1 MGGDRLVILDPSGRS
16 ADELCDA
23 AGRAGITTVVVR
35 DPDDA
40 DLSNTGAYLLPVS
53 AADLAAS
60 LPSTVPR
67 WLVGDGAASGKLA
80 SAAITAAAA
89 GVILLPVTPA
99 TFGPILGAATVH
111 APELELA
118 RARNLIAASVLD
130 ASGEPTVEGLAAIAR
145 AFVADDC
152 VFWWREHDGMV
163 PWGTRTIADADQ
175 PVLGAAARVAA
186 ATGLTVIGAGSRG
199 PTSVIAAPLATSP
212 HEVAGLIAI
221 VVDRARRF
229 VASEVA
235 DLRALASRLPRELT
249 FRAGYRRL
257 AGELD
262 RLTTSAGQDALTG
275 ALSRSAFDQE
285 VAAAISGGNRRGE
298 PTSVAIFDVVGLRK
312 INLEHGHRAGDEVL
326 TTLAGRALGHGRGL
340 DRVGRFG
347 GDELAV
353 LYPGTSADRAHIVA
367 MKLVTQIGAT
377 PIVTADGELHVMV
390 RAAVTGFGPGE
401 RSGEAGFA
409 RLRQAVRTARPG
421 EVVLAPTDARGDADG
436 SFDDNAGVTTGTTL
450 GGAYRILHEL
460 SRGAMGVVYRGE
472 DLGLDRQVAIKVLR
486 SDLAS
491 DAALVAKF
499 RAEAAML
506 ASLHHTNLVQVY
518 SLGQHQG
525 DVYFVMELVEGVSL
539 AELLDSNHAAGHWLP
554 VDAIAQIVLEIG
566 DALDAM
572 HAIGLIHRDVKPANV
587 LLDRERDRAVLV
599 DVGVAK
605 RRGDVVDGAGTPG
618 YAAPES
624 FLEGGSESP
633 ETDVYGLAATLYCGL
648 TGKPP
653 FGAGA
658 LMQVITRQ
666 LHDPLVPPSSLR
678 PGLSEALDEVLAKA
692 LAPDAA
698 RRFSSASTFAIAL
711 ARALKR
717 TPRTDSP
724 ARADAGPTPA
734 VTGSATPVVPVD
746 RVPSRPIRVSASQF
760 DSEVVMRQ
768 TEHLSGAPRAGGP
781 HVVLPRPGMIRAAH
795 FRIAARVIAHLGGDA
810 VVRAV
815 VAKDDVLAAALA
827 PGASPLGWLPLT
839 LLCELVRRAEP
850 LARRAGGQ
858 DASDHLMRA
867 IGRSTV
873 SATLARFLGAD
884 PASLGVTALLASL
897 PSTWSRYHGW
907 CTARVLTRGPVAADV
922 VIHGAA
928 PSPLALQLVE
938 SQLAKACELAGA
950 TDVTVGVTAS
960 SPEYRF
966 SLAWASGPAR
976 GTG

>member
-1 MGGDRLVILDPSGRS
+1 MAGDRLVILDPSGRS
-16 ADELCDA
+16 AGELCEA
-23 AGRAGITTVVVR
+23 ADRAGITPVVVR

-40 DLSNTGAYLLPVS
+40 DLSNAGAYLLPVS
-53 AADLAAS
+53 AAELAHG
-60 LPSTVPR
+60 LRSTVPR
-67 WLVGDGAASGKLA
+67 WLVGDGGASGKLA
-80 SAAITAAAA
+80 AASISAAAA
-89 GVILLPVTPA
+89 GVLLAPVMPA
-99 TFGPILGAATVH
+99 TVVAIL
-111 APELELA
+111 APSPPHHPEVDLA
-118 RARNLIAASVLD
+118 RARSLIAASALD
-130 ASGEPTVEGLAAIAR
+130 AAGEPTAEGLAAIAR
-145 AFVADDC
+145 AFAADDC
-152 VFWWREHDGMV
+152 VLWWREHDGLV
-163 PWGTRTIADADQ
+163 PWGTRTIDEADQ

-186 ATGLTVIGAGSRG
+186 ATGLTVIGAGGRS
-199 PTSVIAAPLATSP
+199 PCSVIAAPLAPSP
-212 HEVAGLIAI
+212 HEVTGLIAI
-221 VVDRARRF
+221 VADRARRF
-229 VASEVA
+229 VAAEVA

-257 AGELD
+257 TGELE
-262 RLTTSAGQDALTG
+262 RLATSAGQDALTG
-275 ALSRSAFDQE
+275 ALSRTAFDQE
-285 VAAAISGGNRRGE
+285 VAATLSGASRRNE
-298 PTSVAIFDVVGLRK
+298 PTALALFDVVGLRR

-326 TTLAGRALGHGRGL
+326 AGIAGRILAHGRGL

-353 LYPGTSADRAHIVA
+353 LYPGASADRAHVAA
-367 MKLVTQIGAT
+367 MKLVTQIAAAT
-377 PIVTADGELHVMV
+377 ITTADGELTVQV
-390 RAAVTGFGPGE
+390 RAAVTGLGPGE

-421 EVVLAPTDARGDADG
+421 EAVLAPLELRGDGDG

-460 SRGAMGVVYRGE
+460 ARGAMGVVYRGE

-491 DAALVAKF
+491 DVQLVGKF

-539 AELLDSNHAAGHWLP
+539 AELLDTNHAAGQWLP

-605 RRGDVVDGAGTPG
+605 RKGDVVDGAGTPG

-633 ETDVYGLAATLYCGL
+633 ETDVYGLAATVYCGL

-653 FGAGA
+653 FGSGA

-678 PGLSEALDEVLAKA
+678 PGLTDALDEVLAKA
-692 LAPDAA
+692 LAPEAS

-717 TPRTDSP
+717 TPRPDETTRPVTPVAPPRP
-724 ARADAGPTPA
+724 ARITSDQP
-734 VTGSATPVVPVD
+734 
-746 RVPSRPIRVSASQF
+746 
-760 DSEVVMRQ
+760 DSEVVLRH
-768 TEHLSGAPRAGGP
+768 TEQLSGAPRPGGTLSP
-781 HVVLPRPGMIRAAH
+781 PPRPGMIRAAH
-795 FRIAARVIAHLGGDA
+795 FRIAARVIAHLGGDS

-815 VAKDDVLAAALA
+815 AATDHALAAALA
-827 PGASPLGWLPLT
+827 PGASPLGWLPLE
-839 LLCELVRRAEP
+839 LLCELVRRAETH
-850 LARRAGGQ
+850 ARRNNLP
-858 DASDHLMRA
+858 DATEQLMRA

-884 PASLGVTALLASL
+884 PATLGVTALLATL

-907 CTARVLTRGPVAADV
+907 CTARVLPRGPLAAEV
-922 VIHGAA
+922 VLTGAA
-928 PSPLALQLVE
+928 PSPLAVHLVE
-938 SQLAKACELAGA
+938 AQLAKACELAGA
-950 TDVTVGVTAS
+950 SDVTVDVTSS

-966 SLAWASGPAR
+966 ALAWSAAAAL
-976 GTG
+976 GTGS

>member
-1 MGGDRLVILDPSGRS
+1 VPGDRLVILDPSGRS
-16 ADELCDA
+16 ADELCEA
-23 AGRAGITTVVVR
+23 ASRAGIVPVVVR

-40 DLSNTGAYLLPVS
+40 DLSNAGAYLLPVS
-53 AADLAAS
+53 AADLAHT

-67 WLVGDGAASGKLA
+67 SLVGDGAASGKLA
-80 SAAITAAAA
+80 SAAISAAAA

-99 TFGPILGAATVH
+99 TFGAILGAA
-111 APELELA
+111 APHLPEVDLA
-118 RARNLIAASVLD
+118 RARSLIAASVLD
-130 ASGEPTVEGLAAIAR
+130 ASGEPTADGLAAIAR
-145 AFVADDC
+145 AFTADDC

-186 ATGLTVIGAGSRG
+186 ATGLTVIGAGARG
-199 PTSVIAAPLATSP
+199 PTSIIAAPLAPSP
-212 HEVAGLIAI
+212 HEVSGLIAVI
-221 VVDRARRF
+221 VDRARRF

-257 AGELD
+257 MQELE
-262 RLTTSAGQDALTG
+262 RLATTAGQDALTG
-275 ALSRSAFDQE
+275 ALSRNAFDQE
-285 VAAAISGGNRRGE
+285 VAAAISGAARRNE
-298 PTSVAIFDVVGLRK
+298 PTSLAVFDVVGLRR

-326 TTLAGRALGHGRGL
+326 TAIASRIQSHGRGL

-353 LYPGTSADRAHIVA
+353 LYPGTSADRAHIAA
-367 MKLVTQIGAT
+367 MKLVTQIAAT
-377 PIVTADGELHVMV
+377 PITTVDGDLAVAV
-390 RAAVTGFGPGE
+390 RAAVTGFGTGE

-421 EVVLAPTDARGDADG
+421 EVVLAPTELRGDADG

-491 DAALVAKF
+491 DAQLVAKF

-539 AELLDSNHAAGHWLP
+539 AELLDSNHAAGQWLP

-633 ETDVYGLAATLYCGL
+633 ETDVYGLAATVYCGL
-648 TGKPP
+648 TGRPP
-653 FGAGA
+653 FGSGA

-678 PGLSEALDEVLAKA
+678 PGLTDALDEVLAKA

-717 TPRTDSP
+717 TPKPDDTPRPAPASVEAPRP
-724 ARADAGPTPA
+724 ARI
-734 VTGSATPVVPVD
+734 TGQP
-746 RVPSRPIRVSASQF
+746 
-760 DSEVVMRQ
+760 DSEVVLRQ
-768 TEHLSGAPRAGGP
+768 TEHLSGAPRSSGTHAP
-781 HVVLPRPGMIRAAH
+781 APRPGMIRAAH

-815 VAKDDVLAAALA
+815 AADDDALAAALA

-839 LLCELVRRAEP
+839 LLCDLVRRAEP
-850 LARRAGGQ
+850 HARRNGAT
-858 DASDHLMRA
+858 DASEHLMRA

-884 PASLGVTALLASL
+884 PAQLGVTAMLATL

-907 CTARVLTRGPVAADV
+907 CTARVQPRGPLAADV
-922 VIHGAA
+922 VITGAA
-928 PSPLALQLVE
+928 PSPLALHLVD

-966 SLAWASGPAR
+966 SLAWAGAQAMNV
-976 GTG
+976 G

>member
-1 MGGDRLVILDPSGRS
+1 MAGDRLVILDPSGRS
-16 ADELCDA
+16 AEELCEA
-23 AGRAGITTVVVR
+23 ADRAGIVPVVVR

-53 AADLAAS
+53 AAELAHA
-60 LPSTVPR
+60 LPSAIPR
-67 WLVGDGAASGKLA
+67 WLVGDGSASGKLA
-80 SAAITAAAA
+80 SAAISAAAA
-89 GVILLPVTPA
+89 GVILMPVLPA
-99 TFGPILGAATVH
+99 TLAAVLAGANLH
-111 APELELA
+111 HPEVDLA
-118 RARNLIAASVLD
+118 RARSLIAASVLD
-130 ASGEPTVEGLAAIAR
+130 ATGEPTADGLSAIAR
-145 AFVADDC
+145 AFAADDC
-152 VFWWREHDGMV
+152 VFWWREHEGMV
-163 PWGTRTIADADQ
+163 PWGTRTIADLDQ

-186 ATGLTVIGAGSRG
+186 ATGLTVIGSGGKTPS
-199 PTSVIAAPLATSP
+199 SVIAAPLAPSP
-212 HEVAGLIAI
+212 HEVAGLIA
-221 VVDRARRF
+221 VVADRARRF

-257 AGELD
+257 MGELE
-262 RLTTSAGQDALTG
+262 RLATTAGQDALTG
-275 ALSRSAFDQE
+275 ALSRNAFDQE
-285 VAAAISGGNRRGE
+285 VAAAISAAGRRSE
-298 PTSVAIFDVVGLRK
+298 PTSLAVFDVVGLRR

-326 TTLAGRALGHGRGL
+326 AAIASRIQSHGRGL

-347 GDELAV
+347 GDEIAV
-353 LYPGTSADRAHIVA
+353 LYPGTSADRAHIAA
-367 MKLVTQIGAT
+367 MKLVTQIAAT
-377 PIVTADGELHVMV
+377 PIATADGDLEVAV
-390 RAAVTGFGPGE
+390 RAAVTGFGTGE

-421 EVVLAPTDARGDADG
+421 EVVLAPTELRGDADG
-436 SFDDNAGVTTGTTL
+436 TFDDNAGVTTGTTL

-491 DAALVAKF
+491 DAQLVAKF

-539 AELLDSNHAAGHWLP
+539 AELLDSNHAAGNWLP

-633 ETDVYGLAATLYCGL
+633 ETDVYGLAATVYCGL
-648 TGKPP
+648 TGRPP

-678 PGLSEALDEVLAKA
+678 PGLTDALDEVLAKA
-692 LAPDAA
+692 LQPEAS
-698 RRFSSASTFAIAL
+698 RRFQSASAFAIAL

-717 TPRTDSP
+717 TPRNEDT
-724 ARADAGPTPA
+724 RPTA
-734 VTGSATPVVPVD
+734 PVE
-746 RVPSRPIRVSASQF
+746 PSRPTRVTGAQA
-760 DSEVVMRQ
+760 DSEVVLRQ
-768 TEHLSGAPRAGGP
+768 TEHLSGAPRAGGTLAP
-781 HVVLPRPGMIRAAH
+781 PPRPGMIRAAH

-815 VAKDDVLAAALA
+815 AADDDALAAALA
-827 PGASPLGWLPLT
+827 PGASPLGWLPLA

-850 LARRAGGQ
+850 HARRNNTP
-858 DASDHLMRA
+858 DASEHLMRA

-884 PASLGVTALLASL
+884 PATLGVSAMLGTL

-907 CTARVLTRGPVAADV
+907 CTARVLPRGREAADV
-922 VIHGAA
+922 IITGAA
-928 PSPLALQLVE
+928 PSPLALHLVE
-938 SQLAKACELAGA
+938 SQLAKACELAGGL
-950 TDVTVGVTAS
+950 DVTVDVTAS

-966 SLAWASGPAR
+966 ALAWAAPAALS
-976 GTG
+976 TG